1 MIALEVT
8 GRSGDLAEM
17 YDCGRCKVDEGERR
31 GVHAK
36 AAVVARPSPL
46 PKISIGFERWRR
58 APSCLQP
65 ATRMILAARVKL
77 GIDTFF
83 DLAHMTHALDL
94 LLCTRQGEVR

>member
-46 PKISIGFERWRR
+46 PKISIGFE
-58 APSCLQP
+58 
-65 ATRMILAARVKL
+65 
-77 GIDTFF
+77 
-83 DLAHMTHALDL
+83 
-94 LLCTRQGEVR
+94 